1 MNNTFDLLGRW
12 IGLFSPS
19 LLLAWPFGKAS
30 SRHVAA
36 LVLMGQDVCRRMPFC
51 AAALQ
56 QRCRELLYSLTFMTW
71 HRIQQMP
78 ITLSLR
84 P

>member
-1 MNNTFDLLGRW
+1 MLL
-12 IGLFSPS
+12 P
-19 LLLAWPFGKAS
+19 
-30 SRHVAA
+30 
-36 LVLMGQDVCRRMPFC
+36 LVLMGQDVCRQMPFC

-71 HRIQQMP
+71 HRIQQMH

>member
-1 MNNTFDLLGRW
+1 MLL
-12 IGLFSPS
+12 P
-19 LLLAWPFGKAS
+19 
-30 SRHVAA
+30 

-71 HRIQQMP
+71 HRIQQMH